1 MLKSILLNRFKGL
14 LNLIGIYLAITMVTR
29 TYLLIF
35 SHADVSW
42 NIWELVKVYSMG
54 GFYDIVSVIY
64 LLIPFSILIT
74 LLTDNAFYKR
84 WRMSASAVFYVI
96 LIAAAMFGAFAEYFF
111 WEEFNTRFN
120 FIAIDYLIYTS
131 EVANN
136 IFESY
141 NMPLVMSLWAIFTTA
156 VVVVAIRKKWF
167 TATERISTTILQRIQ
182 VGGLFILFPL
192 VAFFAFGQ
200 NTERFFDNQYNSE
213 LAKNGVY
220 SLGSAY
226 INNELDYIKFYSNN
240 DNKTTLAELRK
251 NMATAGS
258 QFTSNNPDDITRKIT
273 GVGGEKSYNVI
284 LICNE
289 SLSASFLGAFGNTEK
304 LTPNLDSIAS
314 QALLFSNLYATG
326 TRTVRGM
333 EAITLSIP
341 PTPGSSIVRRPGNE
355 NLYTLGSVFK
365 EKGYDTKFVYGGYGY
380 FDNMNYFFG
389 NNGFKV
395 VDRNLFTKEETKF
408 ANAWGV
414 CDGDLF
420 EKSIAE
426 ADSSYA
432 AGKPFFQYVMT
443 TSNHRPYTYPSGCID
458 LPSGSGREGAVKY
471 TDYAMG
477 QLIREAKG
485 KPWFKNT
492 LIVIVADHCN
502 NSAGKS
508 SMNIEKYH
516 IPFIIY
522 NPNIVKPAK
531 VETLCS
537 QIDVAPTLL
546 GLMGW
551 NYESKFFGKNIL
563 TMKPDEQRALIGTY
577 QKLGYI
583 KGDKVVVLDV
593 QRRNQFFT
601 YDRTSN
607 NLTPATNDQ
616 ALLNEAVSYY
626 QGAYYLYKNG
636 LTKNTTKQKPL
647 AKLKR

>member
-1 MLKSILLNRFKGL
+1 
-14 LNLIGIYLAITMVTR
+14 MVTR

-35 SHADVSW
+35 SRADVSW
-42 NIWELVKVYSMG
+42 NIWNLIKVYAMG
-54 GFYDIVSVIY
+54 AFYDIVSVSY
-64 LLIPFSILIT
+64 MLIPFVLLVT

-84 WRMSASAVFYVI
+84 WRMTSAIVFYTI
-96 LIAAAMFGAFAEYFF
+96 LIAAAIFGAFAEYFF
-111 WEEFNTRFN
+111 WEEFSTRFN
-120 FIAIDYLIYTS
+120 FIAIDYLVYTS
-131 EVANN
+131 EVTNN

-141 NMPLVMSLWAIFTTA
+141 NIPLVVSLWTLFTSA
-156 VVVVAIRKKWF
+156 VATLAIRKKLF
-167 TATERISTTILQRIQ
+167 TPSERISTTIWQRLK
-182 VGGLFILFPL
+182 VGSAFIIFPFI
-192 VAFFAFGQ
+192 AFFAFGQ
-200 NTERFFDNQYNSE
+200 NTERYFDNQYNSE
-213 LAKNGVY
+213 LAKDGVY

-226 INNELDYIKFYSNN
+226 INNELDYHKFYVNN
-240 DNKTTLAELRK
+240 DDKATLTELRK
-251 NMATAGS
+251 LLATDGS
-258 QFTSNNPDDITRKIT
+258 QYTSSNPDDITRKIT
-273 GVGGEKSYNVI
+273 SSEEAKSYNVI

-304 LTPNLDSIAS
+304 LTPNLDSIAKQS
-314 QALLFSNLYATG
+314 MLFTNLYATG

-355 NLYTLGSVFK
+355 NLFTLGSVFSQ
-365 EKGYDTKFVYGGYGY
+365 KGYDTKFVYGGYGY

-395 VDRNLFTKEETKF
+395 VDRNFFTKEETRF

-420 EKSIAE
+420 KKAIQE

-443 TSNHRPYTYPSGCID
+443 TSNHRPYTYPENCVDI
-458 LPSGSGREGAVKY
+458 PSGSGREGAVKY

-477 QLIREAKG
+477 QLIRDARS

-492 LIVIVADHCN
+492 LIIIVADHCN

-508 SMNIEKYH
+508 SINIEKYH
-516 IPFIIY
+516 IPFIVY
-522 NPNIVKPAK
+522 NPNLVKPTK
-531 VETLCS
+531 VETQCS
-537 QIDVAPTLL
+537 QIDVAPTIL

-551 NYESKFFGKNIL
+551 SYESKFFGKNIL
-563 TMKPDEQRALIGTY
+563 TMKPEEQRAFVGTY

-583 KGDKVVVLDV
+583 KGNKVVVLDV
-593 QRRNQFFT
+593 QRRSEFFT
-601 YDRTSN
+601 YDKNTN
-607 NLTPATNDQ
+607 DLTPSTKNN
-616 ALLNEAVSYY
+616 ALLNEAVAYY

-636 LTKNTTKQKPL
+636 LTKKPI
-647 AKLKR
+647 